1 MKQEYALATLLALV
15 LLSTGLPARAGD
27 SLYGTITE
35 VKRADVV
42 VLDFGEGQMELQ
54 LIGIEVPTEAT
65 LAAQSKSFVSN
76 LVLGKNARM
85 RFQYRTPEGVMLVR
99 LFTDDPVIG
108 IREVAVELVR
118 SGLAQRQKDYDFK
131 YDELATAE
139 RDARTARRGLWA
151 AEPE

>member
-1 MKQEYALATLLALV
+1 MTGAVFGLLLF
-15 LLSTGLPARAGD
+15 SIGLPARAGD

-42 VLDFGEGQMELQ
+42 VLDYGEGQMELK
-54 LIGIEVPTEAT
+54 LIGIEVPTEAAF
-65 LAAQSKSFVSN
+65 AAQSKSFVSN
-76 LVLGKNARM
+76 LVLGKSARM

-108 IREVAVELVR
+108 IKEVAVELVR
-118 SGLAQRQKDYDFK
+118 AGLARRQEDYDFK
-131 YDELATAE
+131 YGELTRAE

-151 AEPE
+151 AEQQ